1 MDHPLETQ
9 YRSCGLASLH
19 DLWGDFL
26 VYRRL
31 EPADPRL
38 PSFAEL
44 RRLLGLEERALPRK
58 ADPEYGCLIAELLRL
73 ARRLD
78 LPGQSLR
85 RLIYIGDTRMNDG
98 TAFANICE
106 AGRWLGR
113 AFIGRDEMTRPPQNQ
128 VQGALTLA
136 NRWSAL
142 FDFIEGLAGQGFGLD
157 EATAVVIDMDKTAMG
172 ARGRNDRVID
182 RARLESIRRTL
193 ADCLGPDFDERT
205 FEAAYGELGKPVY
218 HPFTADNQD
227 YLAYIC
233 LMLGAGLCGLE
244 ELRRA
249 VSNGTMR
256 AFNDFILRM
265 DGLRA
270 ELGRAG
276 LEPLHDEVRS
286 CFRRGDPTAFKKFR
300 FNEFLATSA
309 CFGGQPAEPVEQA
322 LDQRIVITHEVRQ
335 AAARLRRQGAL
346 VFGLSD
352 KPDEASLPRADQAA
366 AGIKP
371 LHRLETLVV
380 GAHHV
385 L

>member
-1 MDHPLETQ
+1 MDHPLETP
-9 YRSCGLASLH
+9 YRSSGLASLH
-19 DLWGDFL
+19 DIWGDFL
-26 VYRRL
+26 IYRRL
-31 EPADPRL
+31 EPVDPRL

-44 RRLLGLEERALPRK
+44 RPLLGLEEKELPRK
-58 ADPEYGCLIAELLRL
+58 ADREYGCLVAELLRR

-78 LPGQSLR
+78 LPGRSLK
-85 RLIYIGDTRMNDG
+85 RLIYIGDTQMNDA

-106 AGRWLGR
+106 AGQWPGR
-113 AFIGRDEMTRPPQNQ
+113 AFIGRDEMTRPPQIQ

-142 FDFIEGLAGQGFGLD
+142 FDFIEGLPGQGFGLD
-157 EATAVVIDMDKTAMG
+157 EATAVVIDMDKTAIG
-172 ARGRNDRVID
+172 AKGRNDKVID
-182 RARLESIRRTL
+182 RVRLESIRRTL
-193 ADCLGPDFDERT
+193 ADCLGPEFDEQA
-205 FEAAYGELGKPVY
+205 FETAYSELGKPIY

-256 AFNDFILRM
+256 GFNDFILRT

-270 ELGRAG
+270 ALGRTG

-322 LDQRIVITHEVRQ
+322 LDKRIAITEEVRQ
-335 AAARLRRQGAL
+335 AAARLRREGVL

-352 KPDEASLPRADQAA
+352 KPDEASLPRPDQAA
-366 AGIKP
+366 AGIRP
-371 LHRLETLVV
+371 LHRLQTLVV
-380 GAHHV
+380 GGHNV